1 MTEKERNEKWT
12 KDAMAHKNW
21 EGKPVGQVVTKELP
35 SLPKDE
41 NGQVIIPFN
50 VAEERLTVVKSVQKR
65 VNPVSPFV
73 NAPVVNALSGF

>member
-21 EGKPVGQVVTKELP
+21 EGKPVGEAVTKELP

-41 NGQVIIPFN
+41 NGQVIIPDN
-50 VAEERLTVVKSVQKR
+50 VSEERLTIVKSVMT
-65 VNPVSPFV
+65 PVRMKSIFADTPV
-73 NAPVVNALSGF
+73 RNAFTDF